1 MDGGIGGICCRCIWL
16 QFSTVLILVLMD
28 GGIGEDDV
36 EIRLKETL
44 KS

>member
-1 MDGGIGGICCRCIWL
+1 MVVSEGERSERETEL
-16 QFSTVLILVLMD
+16 HPVLILVLMD